1 MTAGEQGFL
10 LLSSQL
16 GDSSRCPLSTA
27 QLRTLTQRIR
37 QSPRPTEDRDLTPE
51 DLISLGYSRE
61 MAERIVL
68 LLGDRPILEHYLHRA
83 KQADCHPFTRV
94 TPGYPSPLLNRLGP
108 DAPGCLW
115 LKGNPELL
123 QKPCISLVG
132 SRDIRRNNLIFAQEV
147 GRQAAKQGYV
157 LVSGNARGADRAAQL
172 ACLQAGG
179 QIICVVAD
187 ELTKRHHAENVLCIS
202 EDCFD
207 APFSALR
214 ALSRNRLIHCLSD
227 RVFVAQCDNGH
238 GGTWDGTARNLKS
251 GWSRVFCFQDG
262 SDACSE
268 LMQMGAEPI
277 DLCNLYNFSSLS
289 LPDSGLFGQ

>member
-1 MTAGEQGFL
+1 
-10 LLSSQL
+10 
-16 GDSSRCPLSTA
+16 
-27 QLRTLTQRIR
+27 
-37 QSPRPTEDRDLTPE
+37 
-51 DLISLGYSRE
+51 
-61 MAERIVL
+61 
-68 LLGDRPILEHYLHRA
+68 
-83 KQADCHPFTRV
+83 
-94 TPGYPSPLLNRLGP
+94 
-108 DAPGCLW
+108 
-115 LKGNPELL
+115 LKGNTELL

-132 SRDIRRNNLIFAQEV
+132 SRDIRQNNLIFAQEV

-187 ELTKRHHAENVLCIS
+187 ELTKRHPAENVLCIS

-207 APFSALR
+207 APFSSLR

-227 RVFVAQCDNGH
+227 RIFVAQCDNGH

-268 LMQMGAEPI
+268 LMQMGADPI

>member
-10 LLSSQL
+10 LLTSLL
-16 GDSSRCPLSTA
+16 GDSNRCPLSTT
-27 QLRTLTQRIR
+27 QLRTLTQRI
-37 QSPRPTEDRDLTPE
+37 QHSPRPVEDRDLTP
-51 DLISLGYSRE
+51 DDFISLGYSRE
-61 MAERIVL
+61 MAERIIL
-68 LLGDRPILEHYLHRA
+68 LLGDGPVLEHYLHRA
-83 KQADCHPFTRV
+83 RQADCHPLTRA
-94 TPGYPSPLLNRLGP
+94 TPGYPSPLLDKLGP

-123 QKPCISLVG
+123 QKPCVSLVG
-132 SRDIRRNNLIFAQEV
+132 SRNINADNLLFAQEV
-147 GRQAAKQGYV
+147 GRQAAQQGYV

-172 ACLQAGG
+172 ACLEAGG

-187 ELTKRHHAENVLCIS
+187 ELAKRRPTENVLCIS

-207 APFSALR
+207 APFTALR

-238 GGTWDGTARNLKS
+238 GGTWDGTTRNLKA
-251 GWSRVFCFQDG
+251 GWSRVFCFHDG
-262 SDACSE
+262 SEACSE
-268 LMQMGAEPI
+268 LIQMGADPVY
-277 DLCNLYNFSSLS
+277 LCDLYNFSSLP

>member
-1 MTAGEQGFL
+1 MTAGEQGL
-10 LLSSQL
+10 LLLTSLL

-27 QLRTLTQRIR
+27 QLRTLTQRIQNR
-37 QSPRPTEDRDLTPE
+37 PRPTEDRDLVPE

-68 LLGDRPILEHYLHRA
+68 LLSDVPVLEHYLRRA
-83 KQADCHPFTRV
+83 KQADCHPLTRV
-94 TPGYPSPLLNRLGP
+94 SPGYPSALLDKLGAE
-108 DAPGCLW
+108 APGCLW

-123 QKPCISLVG
+123 QKPCVSLVG
-132 SRDIRRNNLIFAQEV
+132 SRDIRHENLIFAQEV

-187 ELTKRHHAENVLCIS
+187 ELTKRHPNENVLCIS

-207 APFSALR
+207 SPFSALR
-214 ALSRNRLIHCLSD
+214 ALSRNRLIHCLPD
-227 RVFVAQCDNGH
+227 RVFVAQCRNGR
-238 GGTWDGTARNLKS
+238 GGTWDGTTRNLKA

-262 SDACSE
+262 SESCVE
-268 LMQMGAEPI
+268 LAQMGAEPL
-277 DLCNLYNFSSLS
+277 DLCNLHNFSSLPF
-289 LPDSGLFGQ
+289 PDSGLFGQ